1 MTSDERARRAEQ
13 GRRIKMARSS
23 LQGRT
28 RAIMSRDEFAE
39 QISAYTGEP
48 ISRTILEGIEK
59 GERDAE
65 VGIVKAIAK
74 ITGLSEGWLYG
85 DRAIPGYF
93 NPWDTPAITQLE
105 LALTA

>member
-1 MTSDERARRAEQ
+1 MTSDERVRRAEQ

-23 LQGRT
+23 LRGKT
-28 RAIMSRDEFAE
+28 RAIMSRGEFAE
-39 QISAYTGEP
+39 QISAYTGDP

-65 VGIVKAIAK
+65 VGIVKAIAQ
-74 ITGLSEGWLYG
+74 ITKLNKEWLFG
-85 DRAIPGYF
+85 DRDTPGYF
-93 NPWDTPAITQLE
+93 NPWGGPAITQLE